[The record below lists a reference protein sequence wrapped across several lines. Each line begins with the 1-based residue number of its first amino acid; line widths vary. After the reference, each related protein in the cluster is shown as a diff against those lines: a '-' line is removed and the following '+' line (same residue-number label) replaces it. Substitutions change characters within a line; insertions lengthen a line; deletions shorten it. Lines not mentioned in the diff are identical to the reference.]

1 MLFWCLSIFRGH
13 PLREAALIACGYE
26 QSGVF
31 YFPSPYR
38 KFAFAEC
45 NTVQEQT
52 KEDEKEEE
60 EEKIH
65 RNCDTQ
71 QMF

>member
-1 MLFWCLSIFRGH
+1 MFWCLSIFRGH
-13 PLREAALIACGYE
+13 PLQEAALIACGYE
-26 QSGVF
+26 QGGVF
-31 YFPSPYR
+31 YSLSPHR

-52 KEDEKEEE
+52 KEEEKEEE